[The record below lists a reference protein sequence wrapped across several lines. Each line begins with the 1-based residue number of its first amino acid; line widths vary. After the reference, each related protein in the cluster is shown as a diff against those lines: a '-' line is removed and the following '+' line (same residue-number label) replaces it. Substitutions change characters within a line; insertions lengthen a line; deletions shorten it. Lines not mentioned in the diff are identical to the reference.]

1 MALPDF
7 TQIKTALASLKSA
20 TRSRRGQLETLRR
33 ERDLVATAPAARADI
48 KAALRAYVDAS
59 GERYTVLL
67 QRALAPLVAK
77 PIMLGD
83 AERVAGV
90 FGLVAATAPQGNPT
104 PRGFDMLLSA
114 VAAELTVAAID
125 RAVDAMTWPAPEG
138 LPMAQRQ
145 AELARLDGLIAQIE
159 TEEAEVAAAA
169 RSAGLLL
176 GD

>member
-1 MALPDF
+1 MEIPTLNSIKAAL
-7 TQIKTALASLKSA
+7 TGLKTDQRK
-20 TRSRRGQLETLRR
+20 RRAQLETLRR

-48 KAALRAYVDAS
+48 KAALRAYVDAG
-59 GERYTVLL
+59 GERYSTLL

-77 PIMLGD
+77 PSMLAD
-83 AERVAGV
+83 QERVAGV

-138 LPMAQRQ
+138 LPLAARA
-145 AELARLDGLIAQIE
+145 AELARLDGLIAKLE
-159 TEEAEVAAAA
+159 AEEEAVAAQA
-169 RSAGLLL
+169 RDAGLML